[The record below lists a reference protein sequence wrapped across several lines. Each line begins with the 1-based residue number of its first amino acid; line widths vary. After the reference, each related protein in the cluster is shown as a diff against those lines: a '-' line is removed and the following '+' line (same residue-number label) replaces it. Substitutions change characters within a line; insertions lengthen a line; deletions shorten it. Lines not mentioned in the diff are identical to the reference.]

1 MILDT
6 FHGHY
11 NSFFDSENKIADYII
26 QHPKEVVN
34 MTIKELAQA
43 YNTSQASVSRF
54 ARKCQMD
61 SSHYL
66 KVNLARDCVN

>member
-11 NSFFDSENKIADYII
+11 NSFFDSEKKIADYII

-43 YNTSQASVSRF
+43 YNTSKHIILRRRVFRVLPENV
-54 ARKCQMD
+54 RWIV
-61 SSHYL
+61 L
-66 KVNLARDCVN
+66 II

>member
-11 NSFFDSENKIADYII
+11 NSFFDSEKKIADYII

-43 YNTSQASVSRF
+43 YNTSQASVSPTKALPSTTATPR
-54 ARKCQMD
+54 RMG
-61 SSHYL
+61 SSS
-66 KVNLARDCVN
+66 

>member
-11 NSFFDSENKIADYII
+11 NSFFDSEKKIADFI